1 MFYKGF
7 RLFEIICLILL
18 IMLFVNYILYEFFK
32 RKKITDFKLKI
43 IFSKN
48 KSTKITIIDCEPK
61 LLGNISIKEASNK
74 TNPFSKNISLLIN
87 IKEYNFLKNL
97 KNGGSFKP
105 KKCSRHKL
113 ALVIPF
119 KNRTNN
125 LNQFLLNMHPLL
137 QRQHIT
143 YTIFVVEQANN
154 QRFNK
159 GIIMNAAYLE
169 IKRIYK
175 NRFDCIMLHDVDL
188 LPLDDLN
195 IYGCPEQRP
204 IHMVSYN

>member
-7 RLFEIICLILL
+7 RLFEIIFLTLL
-18 IMLFVNYILYEFFK
+18 IMLLVNYILYEFFN
-32 RKKITDFKLKI
+32 RKQITDFKLKI

-48 KSTKITIIDCEPK
+48 KITKITIIDCEPK

-143 YTIFVVEQANN
+143 YTIFVVE
-154 QRFNK
+154 
-159 GIIMNAAYLE
+159 
-169 IKRIYK
+169 
-175 NRFDCIMLHDVDL
+175 HV
-188 LPLDDLN
+188 
-195 IYGCPEQRP
+195 
-204 IHMVSYN
+204 